1 MASATRGKRALVTGI
16 RGFTGGFVSKEL
28 QARGYEVF
36 GTSQAFEVKN
46 RNIRT
51 IDLRNPFEIEDF
63 VSEVQPHYVVHLA
76 AMSFVAHDDA
86 REIYDMN
93 VVGTRNLLAALARQ
107 SALPLAV
114 VLASSANVYG
124 NANLKSISETATP
137 NPVNDYAVSK
147 LAMEYMAKLWFDKLP
162 ITITRPFNYTGV
174 GQSLKFLVPKIV
186 HHFNES
192 QPEISLGNLRVSRD
206 FSDVR
211 VISKVYA
218 ELLSNP
224 APNETFNLASGKST
238 SIAELLD
245 MLRELSGKDI
255 TVRSTVEFS
264 RSDEIFELCGDAS
277 KLNAHI
283 GEIGTIDLKET
294 LKWMLR
300 PAAKD

>member
-1 MASATRGKRALVTGI
+1 MASATSSKRALVTGI
-16 RGFTGGFVSKEL
+16 RGFTGEFVSEEL
-28 QARGYEVF
+28 QAKGYEVY
-36 GTSQAFEVKN
+36 GTSQAIEAKN

-76 AMSFVAHDDA
+76 AMSFVGHGDT

-107 SALPLAV
+107 SSRPLAV

-124 NANLKSISETATP
+124 NANLKAISETAIP

-147 LAMEYMAKLWFDKLP
+147 LAMEYMAKLWFD
-162 ITITRPFNYTGV
+162 NTGV

-186 HHFNES
+186 HHFKEN
-192 QPEISLGNLRVSRD
+192 QQEISLGNLRVSRD

-211 VISKVYA
+211 IIAKVYA

-224 APNETFNLASGKST
+224 APNETFNLASGHST

-255 TVRSTVEFS
+255 NVKSTVEFS
-264 RSDEIFELCGDAS
+264 RSDEIFELRGDAS

-283 GEIGTIDLKET
+283 GDIGTIDLKET
-294 LKWMLR
+294 LKWMLQ
-300 PAAKD
+300 PLA